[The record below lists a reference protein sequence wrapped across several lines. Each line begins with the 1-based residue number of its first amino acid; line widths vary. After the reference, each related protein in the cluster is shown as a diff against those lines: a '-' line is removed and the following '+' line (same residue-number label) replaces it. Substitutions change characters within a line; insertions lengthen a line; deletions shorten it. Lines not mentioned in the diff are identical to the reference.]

1 MLYVKEHMMSDSA
14 SDFDPVALEVFDFF
28 RRQPGEAFAVDAIA
42 SEIGYDADE
51 VRAGLFEL
59 LERDLIIEQ
68 GIANPTYR
76 LSDAAPE
83 L

>member
-1 MLYVKEHMMSDSA
+1 MSDS
-14 SDFDPVALEVFDFF
+14 DRDLDPVALEVYDFF

-42 SEIGYDADE
+42 TEIGYDADE

-59 LERDLIIEQ
+59 LERDLVIEK
-68 GIANPTYR
+68 GITNPTYI